1 MGKYSQ
7 WLGTSDLP
15 FLLPKWLL
23 WKCGLPVA
31 LLWKL
36 NGQANGLSKGNGQIA
51 DLWGLVDLC
60 WLPPRRFETVQ
71 GKKWYQNSLF
81 YAIPLAATVVERR
94 SHTKTCNSSTH
105 IGYRADF
112 FWRSHFPVAAAA
124 ITDVVLRVCWWSGFV
139 WVMVK
144 ELTKVCKDL
153 ERDLEREIKLKLREF
168 KVSWGR
174 EFSKKFG

>member
-112 FWRSHFPVAAAA
+112 FLALAFSGCCCSYYWCCIACLLMARFCLGYGEG
-124 ITDVVLRVCWWSGFV
+124 TDQGVQGPRTRPRTRNQT
-139 WVMVK
+139 
-144 ELTKVCKDL
+144 ET
-153 ERDLEREIKLKLREF
+153 
-168 KVSWGR
+168 
-174 EFSKKFG
+174 